1 MKNSDKKVQYIAWGI
16 CVVIAIALAILVITD
31 RKKNQERIL
40 QMQMEAQLQ
49 EGDTESAASGNTKAN
64 NDFKKASS
72 AYKDLVSRLQLN
84 SFVFWGDNEMSG
96 NEKGSLPQS
105 FCEVANGELL
115 ALLSEPFGEVIEQEN
130 RAIPSMPINN
140 MGAANEG
147 MSEILTRA
155 GVYELEVGEW
165 ALISEEREP
174 INLVLRN
181 GESGSTLHFAQQKAA
196 DFGQVEITGVKG
208 TLTKGEGMY
217 DEDHPRFA
225 FLRDRAGSSFQAGLG
240 TDIEIESATKYI
252 GNVPIFFFE
261 DDTVDSAG
269 SVDEFVSDLERLV
282 QRYTEIEEEDSES
295 SEELPY
301 VVICTADEESDLD
314 DSLKE
319 VFGNHY
325 IRHDTYANEMT
336 KDDYEELAQKV
347 YANLDG
353 QGCFDAMK
361 EMIDKAT
368 EELKT
373 AE

>member
-1 MKNSDKKVQYIAWGI
+1 MNTNDKRVQYIAWGI
-16 CVVIAIALAILVITD
+16 CTVIAIALVILVVTD
-31 RKKNQERIL
+31 LKKNQERVL
-40 QMQMEAQLQ
+40 QMQMETQFQ
-49 EGDTESAASGNTKAN
+49 DNDTESVAGENTN
-64 NDFKKASS
+64 ENDTFKKALS

-84 SFVFWGDNEMSG
+84 SFVFWGDNGMFG

-105 FCEVANGELL
+105 FGEVANVELL
-115 ALLSEPFGEVIEQEN
+115 VLLSEPFGEVIEQEK

-181 GESGSTLHFAQQKAA
+181 GESGSTLHFARQNAA

-208 TLTKGEGMY
+208 ILTKGDGEY

-225 FLRDRAGSSFQAGLG
+225 FLRDRAGSSFQVGLG

-261 DDTVDSAG
+261 DDTVDTVG
-269 SVDEFVSDLERLV
+269 SVDEFVSDLEELV
-282 QRYTEIEEEDSES
+282 QRYTEIEEEDGES

-301 VVICTADEESDLD
+301 VVICTVDEESELD
-314 DSLKE
+314 ESLKE
-319 VFGNHY
+319 AFGDHY
-325 IRHDTYANEMT
+325 IRHNTYA
-336 KDDYEELAQKV
+336 DDMMEEDYKELAQKV

-353 QGCFDAMK
+353 QGCFKEMK
-361 EMIDKAT
+361 ETIAKAV
-368 EELKT
+368 EELKG
-373 AE
+373 E